1 MKFTI
6 SARQTNSANTAD
18 GYTEWQEV
26 DEWNAEN
33 AETAIDQWMDNM
45 RYVDDRFVQTGASSY
60 RLDDMEFDAK
70 AEIANDGEKG
80 YKE

>member
-18 GYTEWQEV
+18 GYREWQEV

-45 RYVDDRFVQTGASSY
+45 RYVDDRFVQTSSY
-60 RLDDMEFDAK
+60 RLDDMEFDTK
-70 AEIANDGEKG
+70 AEVAVE
-80 YKE
+80 

>member
-6 SARQTNSANTAD
+6 SARRTNSTHTAD

-26 DEWNAEN
+26 DERDAEN
-33 AETAIDQWMDNM
+33 AETAIDQWMDDM
-45 RYVDDRFVQTGASSY
+45 RFADDRFVQTGASSY

-70 AEIANDGEKG
+70 AEIANVG
-80 YKE
+80 

>member
-18 GYTEWQEV
+18 GYLEWQEV
-26 DEWNAEN
+26 DEWNAEDP
-33 AETAIDQWMDNM
+33 ETAIDQWMDNM

-60 RLDDMEFDAK
+60 RLDVMEFDAK
-70 AEIANDGEKG
+70 AEVAVEC
-80 YKE
+80 

>member
-18 GYTEWQEV
+18 GYLEWQEV
-26 DEWNAEN
+26 DEWNAKN

-45 RYVDDRFVQTGASSY
+45 RYVDDRFVQTGANSY
-60 RLDDMEFDAK
+60 RLDDMEFDVK
-70 AEIANDGEKG
+70 AEVAVE
-80 YKE
+80 

>member
-18 GYTEWQEV
+18 GYLEWQEV

-45 RYVDDRFVQTGASSY
+45 RYVDDRWTTCVMLTTGSCKLVLVAIGWTIWN
-60 RLDDMEFDAK
+60 LMPK
-70 AEIANDGEKG
+70 PK
-80 YKE
+80 

>member
-18 GYTEWQEV
+18 GYREWQEV

-33 AETAIDQWMDNM
+33 AETAINQWMDNM
-45 RYVDDRFVQTGASSY
+45 RFADDRFVQTGVSSY

-70 AEIANDGEKG
+70 AEIANVG
-80 YKE
+80 